1 MQIIILIICIFVL
14 SNFPFNS
21 DIAFSFLKLLSF
33 FIKRFYLTKK
43 DESLISPR
51 VKTISNMPSKSLESF
66 KGASNKNDLLARDYN
81 FHIVKKK

>member
-1 MQIIILIICIFVL
+1 M
-14 SNFPFNS
+14 
-21 DIAFSFLKLLSF
+21 
-33 FIKRFYLTKK
+33 KRFYLRKK

-81 FHIVKKK
+81 FHIVKKKWTENGLMNKHTLIP